1 MQFKFKKTSILL
13 GLGVIAVGS
22 MAWTN
27 PKSKRS
33 IASVVNYESN
43 RDMKNTSLLKQGQ
56 KIFRYDTF
64 GDEQFWTDALKMN
77 QALAGKSLDGS
88 AGGVSPKAALS
99 VGLKVD
105 VEALPKA
112 VKDGLKSGQINLDD
126 PKVTLSLLQLEAV
139 LGVKGHFDKNGRLSS
154 VGITCALCHSTV
166 DNSFAPSI
174 GKRLDGWPNRDL
186 NVGAIVNLSPD
197 LSSVSRLLEVDD
209 STVRKVLTSWGPG
222 KYDAMLFLDGKAFRP
237 DGQSAATVIPAAF
250 GLAGVNAHT
259 YTGWGSVPYWN
270 AFVAV
275 LEMHGQGNFTD
286 SRLNDAVKFPIA
298 AKNKFAQVQS
308 PVDLVTSKLPALQV
322 YQLSLAA
329 PSPAKESYDSI
340 LAIKG
345 AKIFNGKAKCATCHT
360 PPLYT
365 DAGWNMHSA
374 NEIGIDNFQSSR
386 SPDGQYRTTPLKG
399 LFTRETGGFYHDGRF
414 ATYKAVVDH
423 YNSQQKLQLSDDEQ
437 KNLIEFLKSL

>member
-1 MQFKFKKTSILL
+1 MRVNIKKISVLL

-27 PKSKRS
+27 QKSKKG
-33 IASVVNYESN
+33 IASVSEEVHEEQN
-43 RDMKNTSLLKQGQ
+43 DLLKQGK
-56 KIFRYDTF
+56 KIFRFDTF

-77 QALAGKSLDGS
+77 QAIAGKSLDGS

-105 VEALPKA
+105 VDALPKA

-209 STVRKVLTSWGPG
+209 ATVRKVLTSWGPG

-275 LEMHGQGNFTD
+275 LEMHGQGRFTD
-286 SRLNDAVKFPIA
+286 SRLNDATKFPVA
-298 AKNKFAQVQS
+298 AKNKFAQVES
-308 PVDLVTSKLPALQV
+308 SVDLVTSKLPALQV

-340 LAIKG
+340 LAVKG
-345 AKIFNGKAKCATCHT
+345 AQIFNGKAKCATCHT

-374 NEIGIDNFQSSR
+374 SEIGIDNFQSSR

-414 ATYKAVVDH
+414 ANYKAVVEH
-423 YNSQQKLQLSDDEQ
+423 YNQHQKLQLNDQEQ